1 MKFSAA
7 IDRYF
12 LTKASLYSYRDQ
24 ADFAESNSINIVET
38 LFAHVNFEMIRAQN
52 LSYNTS
58 MKYADTNGSLNVM
71 MWGFRASDPQDQSTK
86 SLEYDYNNCK
96 SRLDHCQLSNILES
110 PLNKQCESRESVSM
124 NAIRCINA
132 LIMLWPEA
140 VNDKVSLIDSLLSS
154 SVIPNIMMVIKKE
167 LLKSLTFYRVN
178 QSEVMLVLE
187 MLTLAAQKEF
197 SFVELLLLPD
207 SAGSLLSAVE
217 DYLQDNLHDPVFF
230 WKITALLAELFLAP
244 NKKQKTCEQLFNK
257 TNFCMLLV
265 RKLEE
270 ISQKNLQPAA
280 LSKLGRDCKH
290 PLDIFERIL
299 LERHAFKD
307 TCLMLAVSKIVDIS
321 LELYLLRQSQSLPCL
336 RVLTEYVITNSLYVL
351 DTESKQEQAR
361 SRFEVELVSMH
372 SSLVFGM
379 RNYLK
384 DAQEMYFIDEVTSQG
399 KGTFASSR
407 MLTYMECM
415 KQSTVAY
422 YKKVKVMQSHSIHNM
437 LTVVLSTGSRG
448 YIMETLQMSFKTQA
462 CQPLLCYSHQPKLQS
477 GFTALLG
484 KNLENTVDNI
494 KDLAFGILKV
504 LNNNE
509 KWIVDHDKMTSLL
522 VSCLQAIK
530 GTQVSNN
537 GIR

>member
-197 SFVELLLLPD
+197 
-207 SAGSLLSAVE
+207 
-217 DYLQDNLHDPVFF
+217 
-230 WKITALLAELFLAP
+230 
-244 NKKQKTCEQLFNK
+244 
-257 TNFCMLLV
+257 
-265 RKLEE
+265 
-270 ISQKNLQPAA
+270 
-280 LSKLGRDCKH
+280 
-290 PLDIFERIL
+290 
-299 LERHAFKD
+299 
-307 TCLMLAVSKIVDIS
+307 
-321 LELYLLRQSQSLPCL
+321 
-336 RVLTEYVITNSLYVL
+336 
-351 DTESKQEQAR
+351 
-361 SRFEVELVSMH
+361 
-372 SSLVFGM
+372 
-379 RNYLK
+379 
-384 DAQEMYFIDEVTSQG
+384 
-399 KGTFASSR
+399 
-407 MLTYMECM
+407 
-415 KQSTVAY
+415 
-422 YKKVKVMQSHSIHNM
+422 
-437 LTVVLSTGSRG
+437 
-448 YIMETLQMSFKTQA
+448 
-462 CQPLLCYSHQPKLQS
+462 
-477 GFTALLG
+477 
-484 KNLENTVDNI
+484 
-494 KDLAFGILKV
+494 
-504 LNNNE
+504 
-509 KWIVDHDKMTSLL
+509 
-522 VSCLQAIK
+522 
-530 GTQVSNN
+530 
-537 GIR
+537 

>member
-1 MKFSAA
+1 
-7 IDRYF
+7 
-12 LTKASLYSYRDQ
+12 
-24 ADFAESNSINIVET
+24 
-38 LFAHVNFEMIRAQN
+38 
-52 LSYNTS
+52 
-58 MKYADTNGSLNVM
+58 
-71 MWGFRASDPQDQSTK
+71 
-86 SLEYDYNNCK
+86 
-96 SRLDHCQLSNILES
+96 
-110 PLNKQCESRESVSM
+110 
-124 NAIRCINA
+124 
-132 LIMLWPEA
+132 
-140 VNDKVSLIDSLLSS
+140 
-154 SVIPNIMMVIKKE
+154 
-167 LLKSLTFYRVN
+167 
-178 QSEVMLVLE
+178 
-187 MLTLAAQKEF
+187 
-197 SFVELLLLPD
+197 
-207 SAGSLLSAVE
+207 
-217 DYLQDNLHDPVFF
+217 
-230 WKITALLAELFLAP
+230 
-244 NKKQKTCEQLFNK
+244 
-257 TNFCMLLV
+257 
-265 RKLEE
+265 
-270 ISQKNLQPAA
+270 
-280 LSKLGRDCKH
+280 
-290 PLDIFERIL
+290 
-299 LERHAFKD
+299 
-307 TCLMLAVSKIVDIS
+307 MLAVSKIVDIS

-351 DTESKQEQAR
+351 DTESKQEQTR

-448 YIMETLQMSFKTQA
+448 YIMETLQMSFKTQP
-462 CQPLLCYSHQPKLQS
+462 CQPLLFYSHQPKLQS